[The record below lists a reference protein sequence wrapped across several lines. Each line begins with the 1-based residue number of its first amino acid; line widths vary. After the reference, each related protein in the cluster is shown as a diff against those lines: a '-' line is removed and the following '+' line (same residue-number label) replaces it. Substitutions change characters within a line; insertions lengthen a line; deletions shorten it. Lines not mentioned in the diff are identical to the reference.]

1 MSIVINGTGSISGLA
16 VGGLPDGTVDA
27 GTLATDSVSLTEMA
41 SGTDGNIISYD
52 ASGNP
57 VAIATGS
64 DGQVLTST
72 GAGSPPAFE
81 TPAGGGKVLK
91 AAWTNTLQKT
101 GSWTDTNNHVILSL
115 AYTPVSAT
123 STLYI
128 TSTLTV
134 QVYGNGNG
142 NNFEFKM
149 DLVEDSTVIVDGR
162 DLHWNIEA
170 SNNLAHFTPT
180 HTENIARAASST
192 NARTYTVTIESG
204 VANRR
209 LQIGEYY
216 PRSLQIIEVGA

>member
-1 MSIVINGTGSISGLA
+1 MSTIKSSAEHLTLNADGASKDIKFQANGVEKASISS
-16 VGGLPDGTVDA
+16 A
-27 GTLATDSVSLTEMA
+27 GAF
-41 SGTDGNIISYD
+41 
-52 ASGNP
+52 
-57 VAIATGS
+57 
-64 DGQVLTST
+64 TST
-72 GAGSPPAFE
+72 TIDATKLTGALPAISGAAL
-81 TPAGGGKVLK
+81 TNLPGGGKVLK

-101 GSWTDTNNHVILSL
+101 GSWTDTSNHVILSL

-180 HTENIARAASST
+180 HTENIARAAGST

-209 LQIGEYY
+209 LQIGAYY